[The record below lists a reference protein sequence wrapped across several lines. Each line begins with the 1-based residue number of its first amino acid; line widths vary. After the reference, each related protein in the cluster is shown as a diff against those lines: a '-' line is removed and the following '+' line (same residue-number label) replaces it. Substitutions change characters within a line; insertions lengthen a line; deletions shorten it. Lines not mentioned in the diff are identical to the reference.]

1 MRAANQIERL
11 QFFLPLVGG
20 DEDAAA
26 LLVQVG
32 DMVRIADDI
41 ADREEDELQEAMAD
55 LMTIACTEI
64 PANPFYD
71 AHRALLSQQL
81 GAMFAQW
88 RVSNR
93 FHVSGD
99 TRKLTFGFVL
109 RESPLLFAQQ
119 VIALCV
125 GWPQAAES
133 YAELFKMI
141 SARNADETVETWA
154 GEVD

>member
-1 MRAANQIERL
+1 MRATNQPERL

-20 DEDAAA
+20 NHEAAA

-41 ADREEDELQEAMAD
+41 ADNEEEDPQEAMAD

-71 AHRALLSQQL
+71 DHRALLSQQL

-88 RVSNR
+88 RISNR
-93 FHVSGD
+93 FHRSGD
-99 TRKLTFGFVL
+99 EKRLTFGFVL
-109 RESPLLFAQQ
+109 RESPELFAMH

-133 YAELFKMI
+133 YADLFKLI
-141 SARNADETVETWA
+141 ATRTARETVETWA
-154 GEVD
+154 GEAD